1 MERSGAAGE
10 ATQSTQEHGVEPFTW
25 TFTPEMEALFAKYD
39 AEMAAADADF
49 QRALRGDIEDDA

>member
-1 MERSGAAGE
+1 MERSGAAGA
-10 ATQSTQEHGVEPFTW
+10 ATGVEPFTW

-49 QRALRGDIEDDA
+49 QRALRGDIEDDEK

>member
-1 MERSGAAGE
+1 
-10 ATQSTQEHGVEPFTW
+10 
-25 TFTPEMEALFAKYD
+25 MEALFAKYD